1 MKAQPVTVIEP
12 QIRALVAGRL
22 SHLYRP
28 AGTRLERARPG
39 DLLWL
44 REPFWLPKLYDHLS
58 PSQADQLGAIPNFN
72 ADFAI
77 EELQRHPIKR
87 RFARELLRTWHRQHL
102 RIIDVR
108 RERLPESGHG
118 AIQEQG
124 FANAT
129 EFARAWDHNLALS
142 RSADRW
148 ANNPEV
154 IVIEFDRISTPLPGE
169 PGIQFGG
176 MSPQAEGEARDPSPP
191 KRVLN
196 ASTSLQMNEGN
207 GNG

>member
-1 MKAQPVTVIEP
+1 MKALPVTVIEP

-28 AGTRLERARPG
+28 AGTRLERSRPG

-108 RERLPESGHG
+108 RERLPWLGHS

-124 FANAT
+124 FANAA
-129 EFARAWDHNLALS
+129 EFAQAWDHNLALS

-148 ANNPEV
+148 ANDPEV
-154 IVIEFDRISTPLPGE
+154 IVIEFERIAAPIPGE

-191 KRVLN
+191 KRAAHLTN
-196 ASTSLQMNEGN
+196 FQEEDEADG
-207 GNG
+207 

>member
-1 MKAQPVTVIEP
+1 MKAQPFTVIEP

-28 AGTRLERARPG
+28 AGGRLDHAQPG

-44 REPFWLPKLYDHLS
+44 REPFWLPPCYDRLS
-58 PSQADQLGAIPNFN
+58 PSQADELGAVPNFV

-77 EELQRHPIKR
+77 EDLPHHPAKR

-108 RERLPESGHG
+108 RERLPGLGHV
-118 AIQEQG
+118 AIEEQG
-124 FANAT
+124 FANVA
-129 EFARAWDHNLALS
+129 EFSQAWDRNLSLS
-142 RSADRW
+142 RSRDRW
-148 ANNPEV
+148 ANDPEV
-154 IVIEFDRISTPLPGE
+154 IVLEFERIAAPIEGE
-169 PGIQFGG
+169 PSIHFGG

-191 KRVLN
+191 KRNVMER
-196 ASTSLQMNEGN
+196 T
-207 GNG
+207 